1 MVLKRYGKTPAGR
14 IGAAAVLKALG
25 VLVRRH
31 PKTALEMVGAGLGEA
46 GRVGFQ
52 EVKAAVMPS
61 RNPQEE
67 GGAAAPAASPN
78 SPAEMKTV

>member
-1 MVLKRYGKTPAGR
+1 
-14 IGAAAVLKALG
+14 LKALG

-31 PKTALEMVGAGLGEA
+31 PKTALEMAGAGLGEA

-61 RNPQEE
+61 RKPQEE
-67 GGAAAPAASPN
+67 GGDAAAPAASPSN
-78 SPAEMKTV
+78 PAEMKTV